1 MVMMAF
7 SLKVKYHF
15 IIIIIYIG
23 EMLLSK
29 LFEMSQVL
37 VNSVISE
44 CIRKD
49 NYRKS
54 KLHEY
59 TSTVLQLSHFLAK
72 EALTLSTQM
81 KYWVTGIYSKEH
93 HFTWQ
98 ELS

>member
-1 MVMMAF
+1 MMAF
-7 SLKVKYHF
+7 PLKVKHRF
-15 IIIIIYIG
+15 TIIIFYIG

-29 LFEMSQVL
+29 LFETSWVL
-37 VNSVISE
+37 VNSVRSE
-44 CIRKD
+44 YIRKD

-54 KLHEY
+54 KIHEY
-59 TSTVLQLSHFLAK
+59 TSTDLQLSHFLAK

-81 KYWVTGIYSKEH
+81 KYWVIGIDSKEH